1 MRSVR
6 CGILGEYTS
15 RPSNNNSPWVS
26 VSIDLARVLVFYSS
40 STRRNQIIEIGKPP
54 NNYRPINAVQ
64 TTN

>member
-54 NNYRPINAVQ
+54 NN
-64 TTN
+64 